1 MSSAA
6 LQHSNLMVQ
15 SDHFQ
20 QQRGAGS
27 GFASGDRDRSAF
39 RHRHE
44 RRLSSGATI
53 TSRPP
58 RLHGKH
64 AHHGFD
70 RRTASYLMKVDAS
83 CQRNP
88 SAPGFI
94 IPLGSSSRSISS
106 SRFQVCGLFIAS
118 R

>member
-15 SDHFQ
+15 SDRFQ

-44 RRLSSGATI
+44 RRLSSGAP
-53 TSRPP
+53 SR
-58 RLHGKH
+58 R
-64 AHHGFD
+64 A
-70 RRTASYLMKVDAS
+70 RRDSTASTRTMAS
-83 CQRNP
+83 TAERR
-88 SAPGFI
+88 AT
-94 IPLGSSSRSISS
+94 
-106 SRFQVCGLFIAS
+106 
-118 R
+118 